1 MIKKQ
6 HILLLSILVLINCF
20 VTFYTFNKIPQN
32 IAYDEI
38 LLGKLAL
45 SLGKQ
50 PYTLFTSFADGHA
63 TPYFY
68 TMLLSFKL
76 FGVNNFALRL
86 PAALSGF
93 FGVLI
98 FYGIAKIIFKDK
110 RVFFLPISFI
120 ASILFT
126 CLRWRIN
133 FVRFSFEMSYLL
145 LVELLSSYFL
155 LRYFQKQKALFLI
168 LSGVFAG
175 PAFHSYQPGRIF
187 FLVPLIYLI
196 MRKVDLKHM
205 LSYLSSFLVVAL
217 PLVVFLMMNPGNDG
231 RVNQLN
237 YLQDFSLSIPQKAG
251 YLSTNIVKTVS
262 MFFYKGDAN
271 GRHNFPYKSAIN
283 PLWGLLFIGG
293 LVETIWNSR
302 KENTYKLYFFIY
314 FLIALIPT
322 LLTLPYE
329 NPHMLRTYTVIPSVI
344 IFMGDSFLNIQKYK
358 FRKVLSVVLL
368 FISLVGCIYEFRT
381 YFVYQ
386 ARVMRNSFEVA
397 CPLEKVIYRNTK
409 SLGDLPK
416 ECRIQKNL
424 F

>member
-20 VTFYTFNKIPQN
+20 VTFYAFNKIPQN

-68 TMLLSFKL
+68 TMLLSFIL

-93 FGVLI
+93 LGVLV

-110 RVFFLPISFI
+110 RIFFLPISFI

-133 FVRFSFEMSYLL
+133 FVRFSFEMPYLL

-155 LRYFQKQKALFLI
+155 FRYFQKPKALFLI
-168 LSGVFAG
+168 LSGVLAG
-175 PAFHSYQPGRIF
+175 LAFHSYQPGRIF

-196 MRKVDLKHM
+196 IRKLNLKQLGIYM
-205 LSYLSSFLVVAL
+205 SSFLVVAL
-217 PLVVFLMMNPGNDG
+217 PLVVYLMMNPGSDG

-237 YLQDFSLSIPQKAG
+237 YLQNSSLSVPQKVS

-271 GRHNFPYKSAIN
+271 GRHNFPYKAALN
-283 PLWGLLFIGG
+283 PLLGLLFIGG
-293 LVETIWNSR
+293 IVLVLKNIRGKQNYES
-302 KENTYKLYFFIY
+302 YFMLY
-314 FLIALIPT
+314 FLIALIPA
-322 LLTLPYE
+322 LLTIPSE
-329 NPHMLRTYTVIPSVI
+329 NPHMLRTYTVLPAVVFAIGSTLI
-344 IFMGDSFLNIQKYK
+344 YIQKIKYGK
-358 FRKVLSVVLL
+358 I
-368 FISLVGCIYEFRT
+368 ISLVIVALIGVGCIYELRT
-381 YFVYQ
+381 YFIYQ
-386 ARVMRNSFEVA
+386 SRVMRNSFEVV
-397 CPLEKVIYRNTK
+397 CPIEKVIYRNTK
-409 SLGDLPK
+409 NLGDLPI

>member
-145 LVELLSSYFL
+145 LVFCP
-155 LRYFQKQKALFLI
+155 
-168 LSGVFAG
+168 V
-175 PAFHSYQPGRIF
+175 IF
-187 FLVPLIYLI
+187 Y
-196 MRKVDLKHM
+196 
-205 LSYLSSFLVVAL
+205 
-217 PLVVFLMMNPGNDG
+217 
-231 RVNQLN
+231 
-237 YLQDFSLSIPQKAG
+237 
-251 YLSTNIVKTVS
+251 
-262 MFFYKGDAN
+262 
-271 GRHNFPYKSAIN
+271 SAI
-283 PLWGLLFIGG
+283 
-293 LVETIWNSR
+293 SR
-302 KENTYKLYFFIY
+302 SKKLYFLSCLECLRDLHSILTNREEY
-314 FLIALIPT
+314 F
-322 LLTLPYE
+322 
-329 NPHMLRTYTVIPSVI
+329 
-344 IFMGDSFLNIQKYK
+344 FSFL
-358 FRKVLSVVLL
+358 
-368 FISLVGCIYEFRT
+368 
-381 YFVYQ
+381 
-386 ARVMRNSFEVA
+386 
-397 CPLEKVIYRNTK
+397 
-409 SLGDLPK
+409 
-416 ECRIQKNL
+416 
-424 F
+424 